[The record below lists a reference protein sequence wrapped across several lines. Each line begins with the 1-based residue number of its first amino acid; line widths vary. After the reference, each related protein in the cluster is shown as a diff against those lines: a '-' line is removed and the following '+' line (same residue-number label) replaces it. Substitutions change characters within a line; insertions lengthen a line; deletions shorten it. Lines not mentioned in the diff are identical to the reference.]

1 MHAYNLFALKKYDEA
16 LEYITRSN
24 SNIQASLPE
33 SNIIS
38 CENKILA
45 GRIYVQKKDYK
56 TADRYFQEALSL
68 LKDHPDNHY
77 LLSTIYVNQ
86 SDNLF
91 AQKAYYE
98 ATVKLEKALDKIKSA
113 DFLILKNKIYSC
125 LAKNYLMLQEK
136 AKHTAYQEK
145 YNDSQNIIDEN
156 RSEAIRNIMN
166 LSQGFQTQSYHSYTA
181 KRQQEIYV
189 SLGTALFIMILIL
202 FFNYQEGQKK
212 KMLEKQILFLENQ
225 TLQFARKELTTEPPL
240 STTSKK
246 PLWIPKEKEDQL
258 LQKLRDFENSD
269 QFLEKNM
276 SLPLLAA
283 QFETNTKYLSEIIKK
298 FKGKNFNTYINELKI
313 NHIAHLI
320 SSDLTFRQYK
330 ISYLAEFTGFTSHST
345 FTTVFK
351 SVTGMSPNEYIQQ
364 VNKRQIQ

>member
-1 MHAYNLFALKKYDEA
+1 MKGNYGDAVKIALENINSAGHDKKKDQLLINIGVIQCFQEVNFYEQSEILLAPIVKDFNLVKNKRTYGSAEVYLLHAYNLFALKKYD
-16 LEYITRSN
+16 
-24 SNIQASLPE
+24 
-33 SNIIS
+33 
-38 CENKILA
+38 
-45 GRIYVQKKDYK
+45 
-56 TADRYFQEALSL
+56 
-68 LKDHPDNHY
+68 
-77 LLSTIYVNQ
+77 
-86 SDNLF
+86 
-91 AQKAYYE
+91 E

-136 AKHTAYQEK
+136 AKHIAYQQK
-145 YNDSQNIIDEN
+145 YNDSQNTIDEN

-181 KRQQEIYV
+181 KRQQQIYV
-189 SLGTALFIMILIL
+189 SLGTAFFIMILIV
-202 FFNYQEGQKK
+202 FFNYQERQKK

-225 TLQFARKELTTEPPL
+225 TLQFARKEITTVPPL
-240 STTSKK
+240 SITSKK

-298 FKGKNFNTYINELKI
+298 FKDKNYNTYINELKI

-320 SSDLTFRQYK
+320 SSDLTF
-330 ISYLAEFTGFTSHST
+330 GST
-345 FTTVFK
+345 K
-351 SVTGMSPNEYIQQ
+351 
-364 VNKRQIQ
+364 